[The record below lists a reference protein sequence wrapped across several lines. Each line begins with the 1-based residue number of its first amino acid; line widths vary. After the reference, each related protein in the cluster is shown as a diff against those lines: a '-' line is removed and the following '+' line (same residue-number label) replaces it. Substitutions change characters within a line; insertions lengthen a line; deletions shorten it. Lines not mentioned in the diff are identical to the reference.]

1 MSRSRTF
8 VQGLIGVVA
17 VGALA
22 ALSGCAPTPQSTPTP
37 EPTAAPE
44 SPAPDPYAGPI
55 AFVGDELDWFLLSA
69 EEISGLLPD
78 VGDVS
83 PAVPSL
89 IQVSDGGG
97 YEPDPSICNAVYAEA
112 SLGSIGA
119 RSVTWT
125 TTVSEGRDGWLHVM
139 QFADE
144 AAATARMDQYAQAA
158 EQCGEFTFGGA
169 PSSFASSTAEG
180 DGGVRA
186 ITGSL
191 ILTYPGGDGHSLYK
205 TYSSVGNVV
214 VEMWQPFTGEP
225 AFDTEAAAAQLR
237 DRASEAR
244 AKLIDELT
252 ENPPVPVDVP
262 AADPA
267 APWSEWEIT
276 TAGVGPVRLGVE
288 LDEAIAAVPG
298 ARVDKPEWVGGTTRL
313 TSPDE
318 SASLLLWTQEGTSV
332 VSAVSV
338 GVGNVA
344 GEPTHEGAS
353 LPSAGGVRIGD
364 PVSAATAAFPEGTA
378 LRIVSSGEYFY
389 EWSSREGVVMRFRLD
404 RDSTADAAAVI
415 TGITVDDATLAKP
428 LIFG

>member
-1 MSRSRTF
+1 MSRSKTF
-8 VQGLIGVVA
+8 VRGLIGVVA
-17 VGALA
+17 AGALV

-37 EPTAAPE
+37 EPTVSE

-97 YEPDPSICNAVYAEA
+97 YEPDPAICNAVYAEA

-125 TTVSEGRDGWLHVM
+125 STIPEGREGWLHVL

-144 AAATARMDQYAQAA
+144 AAATARMDQYAEAA
-158 EQCGEFTFGGA
+158 EQCGSFEYGGA
-169 PSSFASSTAEG
+169 PSSFASSTVEG

-186 ITGSL
+186 IAGSL
-191 ILTYPGGDGHSLYK
+191 VLTYPEGGGYSLYK
-205 TYSSVGNVV
+205 SYSSVGNVI

-225 AFDTEAAAAQLR
+225 AFDTEAAAALLR

-252 ENPPVPVDVP
+252 ENPPVSVDVP

-276 TAGVGPVRLGVE
+276 TAGVGPVRLGAE

-298 ARVDKPEWVGGTTRL
+298 ARVAEPEWPGAPTRL
-313 TSPDE
+313 ISADG
-318 SASLLLWTQEGTSV
+318 SASLVLWTQDESTV
-332 VSAVSV
+332 VAGVSV
-338 GVGNVA
+338 GIANVA
-344 GEPTHEGAS
+344 GDLTHDGAS
-353 LPSAGGVRIGD
+353 LPSADGVRVGD
-364 PVSAATAAFPEGTA
+364 PLSAAVSAFPQGTA

-404 RDSTADAAAVI
+404 RDSTLDAAAVI
-415 TGITVDDATLAKP
+415 TGVMVEDATLRKG

>member
-1 MSRSRTF
+1 MSRSKT
-8 VQGLIGVVA
+8 VVWGLIGVVA
-17 VGALA
+17 GGVLA
-22 ALSGCAPTPQSTPTP
+22 VLSGCAPTPQSTPTP
-37 EPTAAPE
+37 EPTVSE

-83 PAVPSL
+83 PAVSSL

-97 YEPDPSICNAVYAEA
+97 YEPDPAICNAVYAEA

-119 RSVTWT
+119 RTVRWT
-125 TTVSEGRDGWLHVM
+125 TTEPEGREGWLHVM

-158 EQCGEFTFGGA
+158 EQCGEFTFGRA
-169 PSSFASSTAEG
+169 PSSYASSTAEG

-186 ITGSL
+186 IAGSL

-205 TYSSVGNVV
+205 TYSSVGNVI

-225 AFDTEAAAAQLR
+225 AFDTEAAASLMR

-244 AKLIDELT
+244 ANLIDELT

-276 TAGVGPVRLGVE
+276 TAGVDPVRLGVE

-298 ARVDKPEWVGGTTRL
+298 ARVAEPEWPGAPTRL
-313 TSPDE
+313 ISADG
-318 SASLLLWTQEGTSV
+318 SASLVLWTQDESTV
-332 VSAVSV
+332 VAGVSV
-338 GVGNVA
+338 GIANVA
-344 GEPTHEGAS
+344 GDLTHDGAS
-353 LPSAGGVRIGD
+353 LPSADGVRVGD
-364 PVSAATAAFPEGTA
+364 PLSAAVSAFPQGTA

-404 RDSTADAAAVI
+404 RDSTLDDAAVI
-415 TGITVDDATLAKP
+415 TGVTVEDATLRKG